1 MYNDVHTTS
10 SLKNEILTSVII
22 PYEPSTWISFGV
34 QANNEMISLYHNC
47 LKISEKN
54 VTREPM
60 ELNFDSASTFYLAQA
75 GSVIKESFEVNF
87 KNLFN
92 F

>member
-1 MYNDVHTTS
+1 MYNDVHTT

-22 PYEPSTWISFGV
+22 PYEPTTWINFGM
-34 QANNEMISLYHNC
+34 QANNEKISFYHNC

-75 GSVIKESFEVNF
+75 GSVIKENFEVILNDLLNF
-87 KNLFN
+87 
-92 F
+92 